1 MSVKCD
7 VCFRGCLLEEGQVG
21 FCRARRNVGGAV
33 ICDNYGEI
41 TSLALD
47 PIEKKPLM
55 RFMPGSMILSAG
67 SYGCNLACMFC
78 QNYSIS
84 TTKKE
89 ENLLT
94 EISPAEM
101 VEKALRLR
109 EQGNI
114 GIAYTYNE
122 PLIGYEYVRD
132 TAKAARAEGLKNVVV
147 TNGCFS
153 ERVFGEIIGVVDAM
167 NIDLKGFTK
176 EYYQKLGGD
185 FETVKNF
192 IKMSHE
198 SGCHI
203 ELTTLLVP
211 GYNDSEGETEAM
223 AAWIASMSSDIPY
236 HISRFFGRWKM
247 EDAGSTPVSS
257 VFKAVEIAKRHL
269 KFVYAGN
276 V

>member
-1 MSVKCD
+1 MGVKCGA
-7 VCFRGCLLEEGQVG
+7 CFRGCVLEEGRLG
-21 FCRARRNVGGAV
+21 FCRARRNVGGTIV
-33 ICDNYGEI
+33 CDNYGEV
-41 TSLALD
+41 TALALD

-55 RFMPGSMILSAG
+55 RFMPGTKILSTG

-78 QNYSIS
+78 QNYGIS
-84 TTKKE
+84 ATTKE
-89 ENLLT
+89 ENMLT

-101 VEKALRLR
+101 VAKAISLK
-109 EQGNI
+109 EQNNI

-132 TAKAARAEGLKNVVV
+132 TAKIARAEGLKNVLV
-147 TNGCFS
+147 TNGCFT
-153 ERVFGEIIGVVDAM
+153 EKTFNEVIGYVDAM

-176 EYYQKLGGD
+176 EYYEKLGGD
-185 FETVKNF
+185 LETVKAF
-192 IKMSHE
+192 IKMAHE

-211 GYNDSEGETEAM
+211 GYNDSDNEIEAM
-223 AAWIASMSSDIPY
+223 AAWIAGIDVEIAY

-247 EDAGSTPVSS
+247 ASASPTKVSS
-257 VFKAVEIAKRHL
+257 VLNAVEIAKRHL

-276 V
+276 I

>member
-1 MSVKCD
+1 MS
-7 VCFRGCLLEEGQVG
+7 EGQEG
-21 FCRARRNVGGAV
+21 ACKARINLNNKIV
-33 ICDNYGEI
+33 CSNYGHI
-41 TSLALD
+41 TSIALD
-47 PIEKKPLM
+47 PIEKKPLY
-55 RFMPGSMILSAG
+55 RFCAGGPILSVG
-67 SYGCNLACMFC
+67 SYGCNLSCSFC
-78 QNYSIS
+78 QNSSIS
-84 TTKKE
+84 AFGKE
-89 ENLLT
+89 DNPY
-94 EISPAEM
+94 IEM
-101 VEKALRLR
+101 TPEELVQKALALKPR
-109 EQGNI
+109 GNV

-153 ERVFGEIIGVVDAM
+153 EKVFAEIIGVVDAM

-176 EYYQKLGGD
+176 EYYEKLGGD
-185 FETVKNF
+185 LETVKKF
-192 IKMSHE
+192 IKMAHE

-247 EDAGSTPVSS
+247 GDADPTPVLS